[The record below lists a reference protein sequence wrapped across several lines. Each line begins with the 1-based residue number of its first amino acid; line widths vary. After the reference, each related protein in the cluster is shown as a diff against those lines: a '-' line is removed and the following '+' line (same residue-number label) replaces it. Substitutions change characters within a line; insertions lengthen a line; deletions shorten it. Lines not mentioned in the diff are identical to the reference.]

1 MVRDGDDSAGARRAR
16 VTRRRRRRGRQ
27 LPSRRRHRRP
37 RRLVRLS
44 VPSKTNK
51 LRLSRDNIQ
60 LHPLTSDSSSVPR
73 VNGAQYVSQ
82 VPGAAHYVMMPAG
95 YRLDTGSL
103 ASPVI
108 IQPLSSSTFDSRLGL
123 VSTSPEVIGLA
134 DRKATPSIETN
145 YASDGEL
152 VFPVAVAQSS
162 LGVADVDVNTQPVRL
177 VTDHLSPSTVQ
188 LLTANNDRLTLPVRT
203 ANTRPVRRPRTAN
216 TATLRT
222 LPQVRTPSPT
232 YIILK
237 LSGNEGIDA
246 SGKERSRRGEGVLAE
261 ESVQLDDKVKYIDLS
276 TLLSTSHLSVTSS
289 PPTTSRRPPTS
300 WRAKPA
306 RRRRP
311 RPTAPRWSK
320 DRPGVPP
327 APAPPHQEP
336 SNTQPFN
343 HELMQ
348 LPRYH
353 TNQRRYQPSPRPYH
367 HHQHQQHQ
375 RHQQQQQ
382 RQYQVSNEHQHHSH
396 VPQRYQVHSG
406 AIPPLY
412 APTAV

>member
-1 MVRDGDDSAGARRAR
+1 MVCDVVQLMVRDGDDSAGARRAR

-152 VFPVAVAQSS
+152 VFHTARPHRQHSS
-162 LGVADVDVNTQPVRL
+162 CP
-177 VTDHLSPSTVQ
+177 PSTHRQ
-188 LLTANNDRLTLPVRT
+188 HC
-203 ANTRPVRRPRTAN
+203 NTPN
-216 TATLRT
+216 TAASPYSQSNLHH
-222 LPQVRTPSPT
+222 PQVVW
-232 YIILK
+232 K
-237 LSGNEGIDA
+237 
-246 SGKERSRRGEGVLAE
+246 
-261 ESVQLDDKVKYIDLS
+261 
-276 TLLSTSHLSVTSS
+276 
-289 PPTTSRRPPTS
+289 
-300 WRAKPA
+300 
-306 RRRRP
+306 
-311 RPTAPRWSK
+311 
-320 DRPGVPP
+320 
-327 APAPPHQEP
+327 
-336 SNTQPFN
+336 
-343 HELMQ
+343 
-348 LPRYH
+348 
-353 TNQRRYQPSPRPYH
+353 
-367 HHQHQQHQ
+367 
-375 RHQQQQQ
+375 
-382 RQYQVSNEHQHHSH
+382 
-396 VPQRYQVHSG
+396 
-406 AIPPLY
+406 
-412 APTAV
+412 